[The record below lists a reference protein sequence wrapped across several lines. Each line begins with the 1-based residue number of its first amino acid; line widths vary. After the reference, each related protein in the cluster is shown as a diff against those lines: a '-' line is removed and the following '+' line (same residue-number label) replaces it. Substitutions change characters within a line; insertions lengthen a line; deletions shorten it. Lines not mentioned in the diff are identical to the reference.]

1 MLLFSISR
9 PVVKIIFG
17 GAPVFGVFC
26 FMALEKYLSFESAK
40 NSETNLQDFSK
51 SALKNFISHYEI
63 PFAEVSENFGSI
75 TKEGAIELIQTYA
88 ETLTENRD
96 GERVQTKKEVVATS
110 AKKVEPKVAP
120 IENIA
125 EAKTP
130 ELPKQNKNYAKAG
143 AKAGCEK
150 AQFSFGYALGFVGG
164 LVATPYYLLKG

>member
-1 MLLFSISR
+1 
-9 PVVKIIFG
+9 
-17 GAPVFGVFC
+17 
-26 FMALEKYLSFESAK
+26 MALEKFLSYESAK

-63 PFAEVSENFGSI
+63 PFAEVSENFGSV

-88 ETLTENRD
+88 ETLTENHD
-96 GERVQTKKEVVATS
+96 GERVTVKKDKIATS
-110 AKKVEPKVAP
+110 KKVEPKVAP

-143 AKAGCEK
+143 AEK
-150 AQFSFGYALGFVGG
+150 GSHDAQFGVGYALGFVGG
-164 LVATPYYLLKG
+164 VILTPWYLLKG

>member
-1 MLLFSISR
+1 
-9 PVVKIIFG
+9 
-17 GAPVFGVFC
+17 
-26 FMALEKYLSFESAK
+26 MALEKFLSYESAK

-63 PFAEVSENFGSI
+63 PYTDVAETFGKI
-75 TKEGAIELIQTYA
+75 TKDDAVALIELYS

-110 AKKVEPKVAP
+110 AKKVEKAEPK

-125 EAKTP
+125 ETKAP
-130 ELPKQNKNYAKAG
+130 SLPTDKNFARAG

-150 AQFSFGYALGFVGG
+150 AQFSFGYAIGFVGG
-164 LVATPYYLLKG
+164 LVATPWYLIKG